1 MIIIVKKR
9 KIKQNKN
16 KKMKTKRLV
25 SLCKYHF
32 NQPLETN
39 SKQAAEVTMTII
51 NVVVS
56 IAGESIVQG
65 LSV

>member
-1 MIIIVKKR
+1 
-9 KIKQNKN
+9 
-16 KKMKTKRLV
+16 MKTKGLV
-25 SLCKYHF
+25 SLCEYHL

-51 NVVVS
+51 NIIVY

-65 LSV
+65 VSV